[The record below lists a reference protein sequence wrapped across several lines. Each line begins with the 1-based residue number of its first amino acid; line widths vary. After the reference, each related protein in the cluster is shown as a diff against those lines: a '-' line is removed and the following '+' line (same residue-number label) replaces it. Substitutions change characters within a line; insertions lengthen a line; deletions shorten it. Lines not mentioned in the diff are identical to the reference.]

1 MNKQS
6 LHQIVQIIIA
16 ILTALATSLTAQS
29 CIKQRKARMTP
40 KVAAIMVAPHKADM
54 QKAHDTDIK
63 VLVVTDRDTACVA
76 TVCNHH

>member
-29 CIKQRKARMTP
+29 CMKKKLTPIEPRITAAVSMTEGLLLQHASDVQLLLTDG
-40 KVAAIMVAPHKADM
+40 KDTTRVASICLH
-54 QKAHDTDIK
+54 
-63 VLVVTDRDTACVA
+63 
-76 TVCNHH
+76 

>member
-29 CIKQRKARMTP
+29 CMKKKPTP
-40 KVAAIMVAPHKADM
+40 IEPRITAAVSKVGSPVPLHASDVQLLITDGKDTTRVASICLH
-54 QKAHDTDIK
+54 
-63 VLVVTDRDTACVA
+63 
-76 TVCNHH
+76 

>member
-29 CIKQRKARMTP
+29 CMKKKAAPLEP
-40 KVAAIMVAPHKADM
+40 KITAAVYGIASTEPQHASDVQLFLTDGKDTTRVASICLH
-54 QKAHDTDIK
+54 
-63 VLVVTDRDTACVA
+63 
-76 TVCNHH
+76 

>member
-29 CIKQRKARMTP
+29 CMKKKLTTIEPRITAAVYGIASTEPQHASDVQLLLTDGKDTTR
-40 KVAAIMVAPHKADM
+40 VASF
-54 QKAHDTDIK
+54 
-63 VLVVTDRDTACVA
+63 CV
-76 TVCNHH
+76 H

>member
-29 CIKQRKARMTP
+29 CMKKKPMPTGPRITAAVS
-40 KVAAIMVAPHKADM
+40 KVGSPLPLHASDVQLLITDGTDTTRVASICLH
-54 QKAHDTDIK
+54 
-63 VLVVTDRDTACVA
+63 
-76 TVCNHH
+76 